1 MIRVSVLIYVGGKMS
16 EERTKEEKLTP
27 MMQQYRAIKAEHQ
40 DKVLFFRLGDFY
52 EMFMEDAM
60 EVSRLLNLTL
70 TQRAGVP
77 MCGIP
82 FHAAKNYIKRLLDE
96 GKKIAVCEQ
105 LELPDSPR
113 QLAKRDVVQVITPAT
128 VVDDDLLDSHSNNY
142 LLAISCVADA
152 LLVSYADISTGDFY
166 LQKLPLESRYM
177 ALRTLFEQIG
187 PREVLVNE
195 DDYFTKEEFAKV
207 ADESMAMVTKLPP
220 WFFSVAEGFSLLCA
234 QAGTNTLK
242 SFGISNDEPAL
253 AAASALMRYLQD
265 TARTSLGQIT
275 SFVLV
280 DDAVS
285 LQIDESSRKNLE
297 ILANLHDGSAHFT
310 LFEAVDR
317 TRTAGGAR
325 MLKSW
330 LSNPLADRKSI
341 EARHEWIAWL
351 LADRQELARVR
362 KILGVTLDLVRL
374 TSRVAMKRAM
384 PHDLVSIKQTAS
396 CFFSLVSEH
405 FEQYATLLDSHLS
418 QQKLE
423 AVVAL
428 TDLIGRAVNEQC
440 LGPFVEGEVIVDG
453 FDEELDSLRSLRD
466 HGADVLKEYL
476 SKVRQET
483 GITTLRLSYNK
494 IIGHF
499 LEVSKGQVDKVPAS
513 FYRKQTLVN
522 AERFTTDELIE
533 CETKILR
540 AASDAEKRERY
551 LYDQVVDRTAE
562 SLDDL
567 VALGRFLSE
576 IDCYQGFA
584 TVASDSNYVRPE
596 FVDEDVLEI
605 EQGRHP
611 VVERQLQP
619 GGFVCNG
626 ISLAGPGTRFC
637 LITGPN
643 MAGKST
649 YLRQNALIVLLAQAG
664 SYVPAAKARIGLVDK
679 LFCRVGASDN
689 LARGESTFLVEMQ
702 EAAYIL
708 RTATSH
714 SLVIMDEIGRGTST
728 QDGMSIAYAVMRK
741 LIALDAKTL
750 FATHYH
756 ELTMLDTT
764 GIQLLTL
771 DVAEHRNNIVF
782 LRKIRKG
789 VANSSYGLHVAR
801 LAGVPAD
808 VVKEASAFQR
818 QHFADYS
825 LAGNDLQLD
834 LFIGGGETSGSSD
847 SPAGH
852 AVDDFSPPGSV
863 SAEVSEVGRLF
874 DLAKDNVLYPLAEFQ
889 LEKSTPLQAMLLLG
903 DLQPKAS
910 ELLQND

>member
-1 MIRVSVLIYVGGKMS
+1 MS
-16 EERTKEEKLTP
+16 DQTKEEKLTP
-27 MMQQYRAIKAEHQ
+27 MMQQYRSIKVDHQ

-52 EMFMEDAM
+52 EMFMEDAQ

-82 FHAAKNYIKRLLDE
+82 FHAAKNYIRRLLDE
-96 GKKIAVCEQ
+96 GKKIAICEQ
-105 LELPDSPR
+105 IELPDSPR

-128 VVDDDLLDSHSNNY
+128 VVDDDFLDSHSNNY
-142 LLAISCVADA
+142 LLAVSCTADA
-152 LLVSYADISTGDFY
+152 LLVSYADISTGDFF
-166 LQKLPLESRYM
+166 LQKLPLESRYIS
-177 ALRTLFEQIG
+177 LRTVFEQIS

-207 ADESMAMVTKLPP
+207 ADESQAMVTKLPA
-220 WFFSVAEGFSLLCA
+220 WFFSITEGFSLLCA
-234 QAGTNTLK
+234 QVGTNSLK
-242 SFGISNDEPAL
+242 SFGISDDEPAL

-275 SFVLV
+275 SFSLI
-280 DDAVS
+280 DDAKN
-285 LQIDESSRKNLE
+285 LHIDESSRKNLE
-297 ILANLHDGSAHFT
+297 ILASLQDGTTRCT

-330 LSNPLADRKSI
+330 LSNPLADRAAI
-341 EARHEWIAWL
+341 EARHDWISWL
-351 LADRQELARVR
+351 LSDRQELARVR
-362 KILGVTLDLVRL
+362 TILGSTLDLVRL

-405 FEQYATLLDSHLS
+405 FEQYAVLLDSHLS

-423 AVVAL
+423 DVVTL
-428 TDLIGRAVNEQC
+428 TELIDRSINDQC
-440 LGPFVEGEVIVDG
+440 SGPFAEGQVIIDG
-453 FDEELDSLRSLRD
+453 FDDELDSLRSLRD
-466 HGADVLKEYL
+466 HGSDLLKQYL
-476 SKVRQET
+476 AKIKQET
-483 GITTLRLSYNK
+483 GISTLRLSYNK

-540 AASDAEKRERY
+540 AASDAEKRERF
-551 LYDQVVDRTAE
+551 LYDQVVEQTAKL
-562 SLDDL
+562 LDDL
-567 VALGRFLSE
+567 VSLGRFLSE
-576 IDCYQGFA
+576 VDCYQGFA
-584 TVASDSNYVRPE
+584 TVAADSNYVRPE
-596 FVDEDVLEI
+596 FVDGDILQI

-619 GGFVCNG
+619 GAFVSNG
-626 ISLAGPGTRFC
+626 ISLDGPGTRFC

-664 SYVPAAKARIGLVDK
+664 SYVPATKARIGLVDK

-728 QDGMSIAYAVMRK
+728 QDGMSIAYAVMRN
-741 LIALDAKTL
+741 LIDLSSKTL

-771 DVAEHRNNIVF
+771 EVAEHRNTIVF

-801 LAGVPAD
+801 LAGVPAE
-808 VVKEASAFQR
+808 VIKEASVFQK

-834 LFIGGGETSGSSD
+834 LFIGNGDSCRLTESSSD
-847 SPAGH
+847 ACEAHSAQM
-852 AVDDFSPPGSV
+852 ASQPGGDPE
-863 SAEVSEVGRLF
+863 AERLL
-874 DLAKDNVLYPLAEFQ
+874 DLAKDSVLYPLVEFQ

-903 DLQPKAS
+903 ELQEKSAR
-910 ELLQND
+910 LLENN

>member
-1 MIRVSVLIYVGGKMS
+1 MS
-16 EERTKEEKLTP
+16 DQTKEEKLTP
-27 MMQQYRAIKAEHQ
+27 MMQQYRSIKVDHQ

-52 EMFMEDAM
+52 EMFMEDAQ

-82 FHAAKNYIKRLLDE
+82 FHAAKNYIRRLLDE
-96 GKKIAVCEQ
+96 GKKIAICEQ
-105 LELPDSPR
+105 IELPDSPR

-128 VVDDDLLDSHSNNY
+128 VVDDDFLDSHSNNY
-142 LLAISCVADA
+142 LLAVSCTADA
-152 LLVSYADISTGDFY
+152 LLVSYADISTGDFF
-166 LQKLPLESRYM
+166 LQKLPLESRYIS
-177 ALRTLFEQIG
+177 LRTVFEQIS

-207 ADESMAMVTKLPP
+207 ADESQAMVTKLPA
-220 WFFSVAEGFSLLCA
+220 WFFSITEGFSLLCA
-234 QAGTNTLK
+234 QVGTNSLK
-242 SFGISNDEPAL
+242 SFGISDDEPAL

-275 SFVLV
+275 SFSLI
-280 DDAVS
+280 DDTTN
-285 LQIDESSRKNLE
+285 LHIDESSRKNLE
-297 ILANLHDGSAHFT
+297 ILASLQDGTTRCT

-330 LSNPLADRKSI
+330 LSNPLADRAAI
-341 EARHEWIAWL
+341 EARHDWISWL
-351 LADRQELARVR
+351 LSDRQELARVR
-362 KILGVTLDLVRL
+362 TILGSTLDLVRL

-405 FEQYATLLDSHLS
+405 FEQYAVLLDSHLS

-423 AVVAL
+423 DVVTL
-428 TDLIGRAVNEQC
+428 TELIDRSINDQC
-440 LGPFVEGEVIVDG
+440 FGPFAEGQVIIDG

-466 HGADVLKEYL
+466 HGSDLLKQYL
-476 SKVRQET
+476 AKMKQET
-483 GITTLRLSYNK
+483 GISTLRLSYNK

-540 AASDAEKRERY
+540 AASDAEKRERF
-551 LYDQVVDRTAE
+551 LYDQVVEQTAKL
-562 SLDDL
+562 LDDL
-567 VALGRFLSE
+567 VSLGRFLSE
-576 IDCYQGFA
+576 VDCYQGFA
-584 TVASDSNYVRPE
+584 TVAADSGYVRPE
-596 FVDEDVLEI
+596 FVDDDILQI

-619 GGFVCNG
+619 GDFVSNG
-626 ISLAGPGTRFC
+626 ISLDGPGTRFC

-664 SYVPAAKARIGLVDK
+664 SYVPATKARIGLVDK

-728 QDGMSIAYAVMRK
+728 QDGMSIAYAVMRN
-741 LIALDAKTL
+741 LIELGAKTL

-771 DVAEHRNNIVF
+771 EVAEHRNTIVF

-789 VANSSYGLHVAR
+789 IANSSYGLHVAR
-801 LAGVPAD
+801 LAGVPAE
-808 VVKEASAFQR
+808 VIKEASVFQK

-834 LFIGGGETSGSSD
+834 LFIGNGDSFKSKEPSSVGYEG
-847 SPAGH
+847 PA
-852 AVDDFSPPGSV
+852 AQMASQPGSDPE
-863 SAEVSEVGRLF
+863 AERLL
-874 DLAKDNVLYPLAEFQ
+874 DLAKDSVLYPLAEFQ
-889 LEKSTPLQAMLLLG
+889 LEKSTPLQAMLFLGELQETAIRLL
-903 DLQPKAS
+903 
-910 ELLQND
+910 ENN

>member
-1 MIRVSVLIYVGGKMS
+1 MS
-16 EERTKEEKLTP
+16 DIPKEEKLTP
-27 MMQQYRAIKAEHQ
+27 MMQQYRSIKAEHQ

-52 EMFMEDAM
+52 EMFMEDAE

-96 GKKIAVCEQ
+96 GKKIAICEQ
-105 LELPDSPR
+105 LELPDSPK
-113 QLAKRDVVQVITPAT
+113 QLAKREVVQVITPAT
-128 VVDDDLLDSHSNNY
+128 VVDDDFLDSHSNNY
-142 LLAISCVADA
+142 LLAVSCDSSA
-152 LLVSYADISTGDFY
+152 LMVSYSDISTGDFF
-166 LQKLPLESRYM
+166 LRKLPFDSRYV
-177 ALRTLFEQIG
+177 ALRTLFEQIA

-195 DDYFTKEEFAKV
+195 DDYFTKEDFAKV
-207 ADESMAMVTKLPP
+207 VDEAQAMVTKLPP
-220 WFFSVAEGFSLLCA
+220 WFFSVSEGFSLLCA
-234 QAGTNTLK
+234 QVGTNSLK
-242 SFGISNDEPAL
+242 SFGISNDEPTL
-253 AAASALMRYLQD
+253 SAASALMRYLQD
-265 TARTSLGQIT
+265 TARTNLGQIT
-275 SFVLV
+275 SFELV
-280 DDAVS
+280 DDTAN

-297 ILANLHDGSAHFT
+297 ILANLQDGSTHCT

-330 LSNPLADRKSI
+330 LSNPLADRAAI
-341 EARHEWIAWL
+341 EARQDWIAWL

-362 KILGVTLDLVRL
+362 KILGGTLDLVRL

-384 PHDLVSIKQTAS
+384 PHDLVSIKQTSS

-405 FEQYATLLDSHLS
+405 FEQYSKLLDTHLS
-418 QQKLE
+418 QEKLD
-423 AVVAL
+423 AVVTL
-428 TDLIGRAVNEQC
+428 TELIDKSINDQC
-440 LGPFVEGEVIVDG
+440 FGPFVEGQVIVDG
-453 FDEELDSLRSLRD
+453 FDDELDSLRTLRD
-466 HGADVLKEYL
+466 HGSDLLKDYL
-476 SKVRQET
+476 GKVRQET
-483 GITTLRLSYNK
+483 GISTLRLSYNK

-522 AERFTTDELIE
+522 AERYTTDELIA

-551 LYDQVVDRTAE
+551 LYEQILDQTALL
-562 SLDDL
+562 LDDL

-584 TVASDSNYVRPE
+584 TVAVESNYVRPE
-596 FVDEDVLEI
+596 FVDDDILHI
-605 EQGRHP
+605 ELGRHP
-611 VVERQLQP
+611 VVEKQLPP
-619 GGFVCNG
+619 GGFVANG
-626 ISLAGPGTRFC
+626 IELEGPGTRFC

-664 SYVPAAKARIGLVDK
+664 SYVPAAHARIGLVDK

-741 LIALDAKTL
+741 LIDLGSKTL

-771 DVAEHRNNIVF
+771 EVAEHRNNIVF

-808 VVKEASAFQR
+808 VVKEASAFQK

-825 LAGNDLQLD
+825 LASNDLQLD
-834 LFIGGGETSGSSD
+834 LFIDNGHRDSLPEGLTSESPRISVETD
-847 SPAGH
+847 H
-852 AVDDFSPPGSV
+852 
-863 SAEVSEVGRLF
+863 ESEFLF
-874 DLAKDNVLYPLAEFQ
+874 QQATELVLQPLADFP
-889 LEKSTPLQAMLLLG
+889 LEQSTPLQAMLKLG
-903 DLQPKAS
+903 DLQVKAAD
-910 ELLQND
+910 LLEK

>member
-1 MIRVSVLIYVGGKMS
+1 MS
-16 EERTKEEKLTP
+16 DQTKEEKLTP
-27 MMQQYRAIKAEHQ
+27 MMQQYRSIKVDHQ

-52 EMFMEDAM
+52 EMFMEDAQ

-82 FHAAKNYIKRLLDE
+82 FHAAKNYIRRLLDE
-96 GKKIAVCEQ
+96 GKKIAICEQ
-105 LELPDSPR
+105 IELPDSPR

-128 VVDDDLLDSHSNNY
+128 VVDDDFLDSHSNNY
-142 LLAISCVADA
+142 LLAVSCTADA
-152 LLVSYADISTGDFY
+152 LLVSYADISTGDFF
-166 LQKLPLESRYM
+166 LQKLPLESRYIS
-177 ALRTLFEQIG
+177 LRTVFEQIS

-207 ADESMAMVTKLPP
+207 ADESQAMVTKLPA
-220 WFFSVAEGFSLLCA
+220 WFFSITEGFSLLCA
-234 QAGTNTLK
+234 QVGTNSLK
-242 SFGISNDEPAL
+242 SFGISDDEPAL

-275 SFVLV
+275 SFSLI
-280 DDAVS
+280 DDATN
-285 LQIDESSRKNLE
+285 LHIDESSRKNLE
-297 ILANLHDGSAHFT
+297 ILSSLQDGTTRCT

-330 LSNPLADRKSI
+330 LSNPLADRAAI
-341 EARHEWIAWL
+341 EARHDWISWL
-351 LADRQELARVR
+351 LSDRQELARVR
-362 KILGVTLDLVRL
+362 TILGSTLDLVRL

-405 FEQYATLLDSHLS
+405 FEQYAVLLDSHLS

-423 AVVAL
+423 DVVTL
-428 TDLIGRAVNEQC
+428 TELIDRSINDQC
-440 LGPFVEGEVIVDG
+440 SGPFAEGQVIIDG
-453 FDEELDSLRSLRD
+453 FDDELDSLRSMRD
-466 HGADVLKEYL
+466 HGSDLLKQYL
-476 SKVRQET
+476 AKIKQET
-483 GITTLRLSYNK
+483 GISTLRLSYNK

-540 AASDAEKRERY
+540 AASDAEKRERF
-551 LYDQVVDRTAE
+551 LYDQVVEQTAKL
-562 SLDDL
+562 LDDL
-567 VALGRFLSE
+567 VSLGRFLSE
-576 IDCYQGFA
+576 VDCYQGFA
-584 TVASDSNYVRPE
+584 TVAADSNYVRPE
-596 FVDEDVLEI
+596 FVDGDILQI

-619 GGFVCNG
+619 GAFVSNG
-626 ISLAGPGTRFC
+626 ISLDGPGTRFC

-664 SYVPAAKARIGLVDK
+664 SYVPATKARIGLVDK

-728 QDGMSIAYAVMRK
+728 QDGMSIAYAVMRN
-741 LIALDAKTL
+741 LIDLSSKTL

-771 DVAEHRNNIVF
+771 EVAEHRNTIVF

-801 LAGVPAD
+801 LAGVPAE
-808 VVKEASAFQR
+808 VIKEASVFQK

-834 LFIGGGETSGSSD
+834 LFIGNGDSCRLTESSSD
-847 SPAGH
+847 ACEAHSAQM
-852 AVDDFSPPGSV
+852 ASQPGGDPE
-863 SAEVSEVGRLF
+863 AERLL
-874 DLAKDNVLYPLAEFQ
+874 DLAKDSVLYPLVEFQ

-903 DLQPKAS
+903 ELQEKSAR
-910 ELLQND
+910 LLENN